1 MTEPLNPAP
10 LQIVA
15 ALVLRSPTSWGATCV
30 QGVGLGV
37 GARVGRGVGTGVGR
51 GVGVAVRRGV
61 GLGVELQAMD
71 DSAGAEV
78 AGIALGVSHVVTV
91 R

>member
-1 MTEPLNPAP
+1 MTGGWNGKETGSEFDGIEA
-10 LQIVA
+10 
-15 ALVLRSPTSWGATCV
+15 V
-30 QGVGLGV
+30 QDPF
-37 GARVGRGVGTGVGR
+37 
-51 GVGVAVRRGV
+51 GV